1 MEVLS
6 FYQTPLGTIKIGCS
20 CGSVN
25 RIQFVAASGE
35 PSCPTALSDLAAAQ
49 ITEYFALKRR
59 DFDFPMQPAGTPF
72 QLAVLEAIRRIP
84 YGETR
89 TYQQIAASIGN
100 PGAARAVG
108 AACGRNPILI
118 AIPCHRVVGCHNRL
132 TGYAA
137 GIARKQALLKLEQQN
152 R

>member
-1 MEVLS
+1 MEVFS
-6 FYQTPLGTIKIGCS
+6 FYQTALGMIKIGCS
-20 CGSVN
+20 CGEVN
-25 RIQFVAASGE
+25 RIQFVTASGE

-137 GIARKQALLKLEQQN
+137 GIARKQSLLKLEQQN

>member
-1 MEVLS
+1 MEVFS
-6 FYQTPLGTIKIGCS
+6 FYQTPLGMITIGCS
-20 CGSVN
+20 CGEVN
-25 RIQFVAASGE
+25 RIQFVTASGE

-137 GIARKQALLKLEQQN
+137 GIARKQSLLKLEQQN

>member
-1 MEVLS
+1 MEVFS

-20 CGSVN
+20 WGEVN

-132 TGYAA
+132 TGYAG
-137 GIARKQALLKLEQQN
+137 GIERKQALLKLEQQN

>member
-1 MEVLS
+1 MEVFS

-20 CGSVN
+20 CGEVN
-25 RIQFVAASGE
+25 RIQFVTASGE

-100 PGAARAVG
+100 PGAA
-108 AACGRNPILI
+108 CGRNPILI

-137 GIARKQALLKLEQQN
+137 GIARKQSLLKLEQQN

>member
-1 MEVLS
+1 
-6 FYQTPLGTIKIGCS
+6 
-20 CGSVN
+20 
-25 RIQFVAASGE
+25 
-35 PSCPTALSDLAAAQ
+35 
-49 ITEYFALKRR
+49 
-59 DFDFPMQPAGTPF
+59 MQPAGTPF

-137 GIARKQALLKLEQQN
+137 GIARKQSLLKLEQQN